1 MAIGERIPAW
11 FLGIDAFFELLS
23 IIAII
28 LLVWISYKSYKLI
41 GEKKYFWFSA
51 AFGII
56 FLAFVSRMFMHACL
70 FFGWT
75 DVIGKVLSVLSW
87 STFIYVVFFLLAYI
101 ILFAIAMEIHDK
113 KLMAVIFLL
122 VALIL
127 YYSGNYLQIFQYIA
141 MVLLFVISW
150 KYFEQ
155 YLKRKNKNTLLIS
168 FAFSFLCLS
177 HIAFGLIAVTDYL
190 YAAGHLFQLIAYLI
204 FLYFIIRVWKK

>member
-1 MAIGERIPAW
+1 MALGDRIPAW

-23 IIAII
+23 IVAII
-28 LLVWISYKSYKLI
+28 LLIWISYKSYKLI

-56 FLAFVSRMFMHACL
+56 LLAFASRMFMHACL

-101 ILFAIAMEIHDK
+101 ILFSIALEIHDK

-127 YYSGNYLQIFQYIA
+127 YYSGNYLMIFQYIA
-141 MVLLFVISW
+141 IVLLLVISW

-155 YLKRKNKNTLLIS
+155 YWKRKNKNTLLIS

-177 HIAFGLIAVTDYL
+177 HVAFGLIAVTDYL